1 MRLAFSF
8 FPFQIDVRMAQI
20 QQFIRSLATAN
31 PQQREQLLQRVPLQ
45 KRAQVLMRAQQIRQ
59 QLQQQQQQQQQLGD
73 RTGSVPGQSGV
84 GMGQNQPGM
93 NVLPDQQ
100 RQQQLI
106 GGGVGD
112 PFSVLAVVY

>member
-1 MRLAFSF
+1 MIVENQVYKCHF
-8 FPFQIDVRMAQI
+8 FLLS
-20 QQFIRSLATAN
+20 QQG
-31 PQQREQLLQRVPLQ
+31 PQQIHGQMTL
-45 KRAQVLMRAQQIRQ
+45 
-59 QLQQQQQQQQQLGD
+59 QQQQQQQQLGD

-112 PFSVLAVVY
+112 PFSVLAIVY

>member
-8 FPFQIDVRMAQI
+8 FPFQIGA
-20 QQFIRSLATAN
+20 
-31 PQQREQLLQRVPLQ
+31 
-45 KRAQVLMRAQQIRQ
+45 
-59 QLQQQQQQQQQLGD
+59 
-73 RTGSVPGQSGV
+73 
-84 GMGQNQPGM
+84 MGQNQPGM

-112 PFSVLAVVY
+112 PFSVLAIVY